1 VSAVRGETTGGD
13 TLRKLSLDPLALIA
27 NLALAREWAPPG
39 SRVRAMV
46 KADAYGHGLAKL
58 IGTFTE
64 HADELGVA
72 TLEEGLSIR
81 SWAGPEVPVFLV
93 SGEKD
98 WGNRGYLE
106 AVREAGL
113 VPALGSVD
121 ELRLLAKQLEDQAA
135 FPIELK
141 LDTGMGRLGIQ
152 ERDLDD
158 LITILDNAP
167 GIRVVGVLTHFASSD
182 EEDLSTAL
190 DQERRFENM
199 RARFPERFL
208 RHATI
213 HSANSGAL
221 LQRAL
226 GRADLLRGT
235 TVVRP
240 GVMLYGAAPSAFL
253 HNTPAGGRLRP
264 VARWTT
270 RVVEVKAKSP
280 GDAVGYGGTWRVEGE
295 RPVRVAVLAVGYAD
309 GFRRTLGNR
318 ARVLIRGGSFPVV
331 GRVSMDLIS
340 VLVPDE
346 VRVGD
351 EAVLLGSQ
359 TGELGSDTIGPWEL
373 AELCGTIPYEIWTS
387 IGPRVERVLQPTPD

>member
-1 VSAVRGETTGGD
+1 
-13 TLRKLSLDPLALIA
+13 
-27 NLALAREWAPPG
+27 
-39 SRVRAMV
+39 MV
-46 KADAYGHGLAKL
+46 KADAYGHGLAEL
-58 IGTFTE
+58 IGIFTE

-81 SWAGPEVPVFLV
+81 SCAGPEVPVFLV

-113 VPALGSVD
+113 IPALGSVD
-121 ELRLLAKQLEDQAA
+121 ELRLLGERLEDHAA

-152 ERDLDD
+152 ERDVDD
-158 LITILDNAP
+158 LLRVLDGCP
-167 GIRVVGVLTHFASSD
+167 EIRVVGVMTHFASSD
-182 EEDLSTAL
+182 EEDLSAAL
-190 DQERRFENM
+190 EQERRFEQM
-199 RARFPERFL
+199 LL
-208 RHATI
+208 RLPQRLMHSAAI

-226 GRADLLRGT
+226 GRADLIHGT

-270 RVVEVKAKSP
+270 RVVEVKTKVP
-280 GDAVGYGGTWRVEGE
+280 GDPVGYGGTWRVDGE
-295 RPVRVAVLAVGYAD
+295 HPARVAVLAVGYAD
-309 GFRRTLGNR
+309 GYRRTLGNR

-340 VLVPDE
+340 VLVTDA

-359 TGELGSDTIGPWEL
+359 HGELGTDTIGPWEL
-373 AELCGTIPYEIWTS
+373 AELCDTIPYEIWTS

>member
-1 VSAVRGETTGGD
+1 MRGHSAGGD
-13 TLRKLSLDPLALIA
+13 TLRKLVLDPAALIA
-27 NLALAREWAPPG
+27 NLVLAREWAPPE

-46 KADAYGHGLAKL
+46 KADAYGHGLAEL
-58 IGTFTE
+58 IEIFTE

-81 SWAGPEVPVFLV
+81 SCAGPEVPVFLV

-98 WGNRGYLE
+98 WGDRGYLE

-113 VPALGSVD
+113 IPALGSVD
-121 ELRLLAKQLEDQAA
+121 ELRLLAEQLEDHAA
-135 FPIELK
+135 FPVELK

-152 ERDLDD
+152 ERDLED
-158 LITILDNAP
+158 LITILDHAP

-182 EEDLSTAL
+182 EEDLSAAL
-190 DQERRFENM
+190 DQERRFEKI
-199 RARFPERFL
+199 RARLPERFL
-208 RHATI
+208 RHAAL

-235 TVVRP
+235 TVARP

-253 HNTPAGGRLRP
+253 HNTPAGQRLRP

-270 RVVEVKAKSP
+270 RVVEVKTKTP
-280 GDAVGYGGTWRVEGE
+280 GEAVGYGGTWRVEGE
-295 RPVRVAVLAVGYAD
+295 RTARVAVVAVGYAD
-309 GFRRTLGNR
+309 GYRRSLGNHG
-318 ARVLIRGGSFPVV
+318 RVLIRGGSFPVV
-331 GRVSMDLIS
+331 GRVSMDLVS
-340 VLVPDE
+340 VLVTDA

-373 AELCGTIPYEIWTS
+373 AALCDTIPYEIWTS
-387 IGPRVERVLQPTPD
+387 IGPRVKRVLQTKSG